1 MIDNKKHLGGECVD
15 SYILCL
21 YVLRTNPHKET
32 KVRKYNQSCTFTEL
46 KRPWC
51 LGSHFSNFIFPFL
64 LILFAMS
71 YYVREIVN
79 SLYYSILKKSSFF
92 FYMTTRDVNPCI
104 SLINLASNIQI
115 LNNCIQHVGTNR
127 PNGTVDTFQIY
138 TEVFLAIRNL
148 TLKLT
153 RPVS

>member
-1 MIDNKKHLGGECVD
+1 MLIVIFYACMY
-15 SYILCL
+15 S
-21 YVLRTNPHKET
+21 NPHKET

-46 KRPWC
+46 LKRPIC

-92 FYMTTRDVNPCI
+92 FFYMTTRDFNLCI

>member
-21 YVLRTNPHKET
+21 YLL
-32 KVRKYNQSCTFTEL
+32 QSSQRN

-92 FYMTTRDVNPCI
+92 FFTWQREILTSVFHLLTWLLTFKFWTTAFNMLG
-104 SLINLASNIQI
+104 LIAQMG
-115 LNNCIQHVGTNR
+115 QGT
-127 PNGTVDTFQIY
+127 PSKY
-138 TEVFLAIRNL
+138 TQKCSWRFAIW
-148 TLKLT
+148 
-153 RPVS
+153 P

>member
-1 MIDNKKHLGGECVD
+1 MLVVIFYACMY
-15 SYILCL
+15 S
-21 YVLRTNPHKET
+21 NPHKET
-32 KVRKYNQSCTFTEL
+32 KMRKYNQSCTFTEL

-51 LGSHFSNFIFPFL
+51 LGSHFSNFIFPFS

-92 FYMTTRDVNPCI
+92 FYMTTRDFNLCI

>member
-1 MIDNKKHLGGECVD
+1 MY
-15 SYILCL
+15 S
-21 YVLRTNPHKET
+21 NPHKET

-46 KRPWC
+46 LKIPWC

-79 SLYYSILKKSSFF
+79 SLYYSILKKVELFL
-92 FYMTTRDVNPCI
+92 YMTTRDFNFCI

-115 LNNCIQHVGTNR
+115 LNNCIQHVGLIAQMWR
-127 PNGTVDTFQIY
+127 HLPNIHRSVPGDSQFD
-138 TEVFLAIRNL
+138 
-148 TLKLT
+148 LKT
-153 RPVS
+153 YQASIIT

>member
-21 YVLRTNPHKET
+21 YVLQSSQRNKSEKIQPILYLHWIKET
-32 KVRKYNQSCTFTEL
+32 LMFGLTF
-46 KRPWC
+46 
-51 LGSHFSNFIFPFL
+51 FYIL

-92 FYMTTRDVNPCI
+92 FFYMTTRDFNLCI

>member
-1 MIDNKKHLGGECVD
+1 MTIKSIWVE
-15 SYILCL
+15 S
-21 YVLRTNPHKET
+21 VLIVIFYACMYSNPHKET

-92 FYMTTRDVNPCI
+92 FFTWQREILTSVFHLLTWLLTFKFWTTAFNMLG
-104 SLINLASNIQI
+104 LIAQMGQWTPSK
-115 LNNCIQHVGTNR
+115 
-127 PNGTVDTFQIY
+127 Y
-138 TEVFLAIRNL
+138 TQKCSWRFAIW
-148 TLKLT
+148 
-153 RPVS
+153 P

>member
-1 MIDNKKHLGGECVD
+1 MTIKSIWVE
-15 SYILCL
+15 S
-21 YVLRTNPHKET
+21 VLIVIFYACMYSNPHKET

-92 FYMTTRDVNPCI
+92 FFYMTTRDFNLCI